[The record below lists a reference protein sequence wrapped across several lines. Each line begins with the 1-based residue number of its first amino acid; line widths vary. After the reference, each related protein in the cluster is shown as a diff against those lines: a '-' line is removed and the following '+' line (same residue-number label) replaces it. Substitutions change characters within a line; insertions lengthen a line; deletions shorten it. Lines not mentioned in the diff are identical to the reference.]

1 MSLAAT
7 CSLSLVESER
17 SWDEKEELEEFGVQV
32 RAEKTAALS
41 HSLGRLR
48 AGMSEAKVRER
59 GCVCVCERGSC
70 WVFTKVKSSKV
81 E

>member
-1 MSLAAT
+1 M
-7 CSLSLVESER
+7 
-17 SWDEKEELEEFGVQV
+17 QV

-59 GCVCVCERGSC
+59 GCVCERERERERVVGCSQR
-70 WVFTKVKSSKV
+70 
-81 E
+81 